1 MDAKTDGGMEET
13 APSGEDGAGDALG
26 ASVTYPYPEPPLPGE
41 TIELAPGVHWH
52 RTPLPFKLN
61 HINLWL
67 IEDTEGW
74 IVVDC
79 GFSLDETK
87 EAWRRLFAEAME
99 GRPITRIIVTHYH
112 PDHMGLAAWLAA
124 RSGAEVV
131 MTKIEWQ
138 TAKNAFAGVTN
149 DVTPWAAF
157 YRSHGLDPSYD
168 ETIRLRGNT
177 YRRGVPELPAA
188 TVPMKDAD
196 EIALG
201 GHDWRVIVGRGHAPE
216 HAALYCK
223 DLNVLI
229 SGDQILPRITPN
241 ISLRFFDPDADP
253 LGLYLASFAPFR
265 PLPADVF
272 VLPSHNLPF
281 YGLGPRIDQILD
293 HHDDRLQT
301 VLDHCDTPMTA
312 AELIPHLFKRK
323 LDAHGVSFAMGECL
337 AHIRHLELKGRLRR
351 ITGDDGI
358 HRFVRID

>member
-1 MDAKTDGGMEET
+1 MDAKTDGGMDET
-13 APSGEDGAGDALG
+13 APRGEDTAGAR
-26 ASVTYPYPEPPLPGE
+26 VTHPYSEPPALGE

-52 RTPLPFKLN
+52 RMPLPFKLN

-79 GFSLDETK
+79 GFALDEAK
-87 EAWRRLFAEAME
+87 EAWRRLFAEPME

-124 RSGAEVV
+124 YSGAEVV
-131 MTKIEWQ
+131 MTETEWL
-138 TAKNAFAGVTN
+138 TAQAAFGGITN
-149 DVTPWAAF
+149 DVKSWTAF
-157 YRSHGLDPSYD
+157 YHTHGLDPSYD
-168 ETIRLRGNT
+168 KTIKMRGNT
-177 YRRGVPELPAA
+177 YRRGVPEIPAA
-188 TVPMKDAD
+188 TRPMKDND
-196 EIALG
+196 EIAIG

-216 HAALYCK
+216 HAALFCQ

-241 ISLRFFDPDADP
+241 ISLRHFDPDADP
-253 LGLYLASFAPFR
+253 LGLYLASFAAFR

-272 VLPSHNLPF
+272 VLPSHDLPF
-281 YGLGPRIDQILD
+281 YGLGPRIDQLER
-293 HHDDRLQT
+293 HHDARLQD
-301 VLDHCDTPMTA
+301 VLDNSETPMTA

-337 AHIRHLELKGRLRR
+337 AHIRYLELKGRLRR

-358 HRFVRID
+358 HRFIRID